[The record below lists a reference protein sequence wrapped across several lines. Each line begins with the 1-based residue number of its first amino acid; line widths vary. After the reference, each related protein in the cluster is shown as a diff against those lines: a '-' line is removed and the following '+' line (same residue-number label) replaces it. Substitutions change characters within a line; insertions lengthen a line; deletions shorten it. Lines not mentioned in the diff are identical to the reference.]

1 MCPSSDATDVR
12 DGLFGGISDG
22 ISRGSQQ
29 ELLLFLCGRLG
40 PPLLEGVDGGWV
52 ELNLL
57 FLFGF
62 RGAGPPLLD
71 SADALGSRLIQP
83 AGGWN

>member
-1 MCPSSDATDVR
+1 MVY
-12 DGLFGGISDG
+12 LGISDG
-22 ISRGSQQ
+22 LGRGSQQ
-29 ELLLFLCGRLG
+29 ELLLFLRGGLG

-71 SADALGSRLIQP
+71 SADALGSRRIQP